1 MSPFSRRIGWLLALT
16 WPASAAA
23 EGWGNLAQPLGLIL
37 AIAFAGYFDGPGK
50 MSIAVAY
57 PLARITFCGMW

>member
-16 WPASAAA
+16 WP
-23 EGWGNLAQPLGLIL
+23 WGNLAQPLGLIL